1 MLLPAKLLLFP
12 EEKENKSTKNVKM
25 LKETLFA
32 NFPESGFRS
41 NFWEISYISAFSC
54 VKKNLPRARCSYGKR
69 GKYVVARISGNF
81 HFSKFFTEK
90 MRKTHCFEPEIK
102 EKYA

>member
-1 MLLPAKLLLFP
+1 MLI
-12 EEKENKSTKNVKM
+12 
-25 LKETLFA
+25 ETLFA

-41 NFWEISYISAFSC
+41 VFGEISYISAFPC
-54 VKKNLPRARCSYGKR
+54 VKIKKLTLSALFLWEA
-69 GKYVVARISGNF
+69 GKYVVARIGRNF